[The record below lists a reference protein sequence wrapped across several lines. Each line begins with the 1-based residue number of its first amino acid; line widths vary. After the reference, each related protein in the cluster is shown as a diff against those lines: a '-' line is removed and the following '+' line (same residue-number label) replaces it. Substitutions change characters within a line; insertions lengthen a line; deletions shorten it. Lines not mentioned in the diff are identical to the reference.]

1 MSISDYKCD
10 LSVSIYFLRVYVY
23 QLLGS
28 LEGEFIWGFHAAKTL

>member
-1 MSISDYKCD
+1 MSISGYKCD
-10 LSVSIYFLRVYVY
+10 LSVYIYFLPVY